1 MRTNACAK
9 KGQNHIGT
17 SGQYEKSRFKRLKR
31 IKKKP
36 PPDQLA
42 AGFEY
47 IQKITAM
54 IGGFLCYARERES
67 HGKKYI
73 NMKEVEVYGRFMAGI
88 RRRFP
93 VVYFSLLPAF
103 VSIIYFLTFI
113 GISVGDLKNRHAK
126 HIKQSVM
133 IHAAAFLAGFSV
145 IFYILGFSASSVGL
159 LFLQYHN
166 LIRMLGGIFFVVMGL
181 FLLGVFRPAFMMK
194 ERRFSIR
201 KGKIGLLNSMLVGMI
216 FAAGWTPCIG
226 LYSERSHTQIFR
238 TLILGAH
245 S

>member
-1 MRTNACAK
+1 MAA
-9 KGQNHIGT
+9 
-17 SGQYEKSRFKRLKR
+17 LW
-31 IKKKP
+31 
-36 PPDQLA
+36 LA
-42 AGFEY
+42 FG
-47 IQKITAM
+47 
-54 IGGFLCYARERES
+54 GGFLSFISPCCLPLYPS
-67 HGKKYI
+67 FISYI
-73 NMKEVEVYGRFMAGI
+73 
-88 RRRFP
+88 
-93 VVYFSLLPAF
+93 
-103 VSIIYFLTFI
+103 T

-226 LYSERSHTQIFR
+226 PIFGTIAYANFQNPDFGSAFMMITAYSLGFAIPFCSWRFYRKHQAAYEIFEYAHEDRRRADDRHRHPALYGQHDMD
-238 TLILGAH
+238 
-245 S
+245 

>member
-1 MRTNACAK
+1 MAA
-9 KGQNHIGT
+9 
-17 SGQYEKSRFKRLKR
+17 LW
-31 IKKKP
+31 
-36 PPDQLA
+36 LA
-42 AGFEY
+42 FG
-47 IQKITAM
+47 
-54 IGGFLCYARERES
+54 GGFLSFISPCSLPLYPS
-67 HGKKYI
+67 FISYI
-73 NMKEVEVYGRFMAGI
+73 
-88 RRRFP
+88 
-93 VVYFSLLPAF
+93 
-103 VSIIYFLTFI
+103 T

-226 LYSERSHTQIFR
+226 PIFGTIAYANFQNPDFGSAFMMITAYSLGFAIPFLLMAFFYRKHQAAYEIFEYAHEDRRRADDRPALYGQHDMD
-238 TLILGAH
+238 
-245 S
+245 

>member
-1 MRTNACAK
+1 
-9 KGQNHIGT
+9 
-17 SGQYEKSRFKRLKR
+17 
-31 IKKKP
+31 
-36 PPDQLA
+36 
-42 AGFEY
+42 
-47 IQKITAM
+47 M

-103 VSIIYFLTFI
+103 VSIIYFLHHRDF
-113 GISVGDLKNRHAK
+113 GRRFEKPACRK

-216 FAAGWTPCIG
+216 FAAGWTPVHRAYDRNDRIRKF
-226 LYSERSHTQIFR
+226 SEP
-238 TLILGAH
+238 
-245 S
+245 